1 MPAMA
6 KTRPAK
12 PPRRNHAK
20 ALGIGLGA
28 LFLVVGLALLAAAIV
43 PATLDHLRAA
53 RVASAGVD
61 AEGMVL
67 VKRREDAGRLVA
79 GNASVPLFD
88 YFVRYR
94 FPAGAVQAEGTA
106 RISRDTWGALEE
118 REPIAVRYLR
128 DDPGTSRV
136 EGQLPPAG
144 FSEIILGAVGVLFAA
159 IGGLLAYKLARA

>member
-1 MPAMA
+1 MA

-12 PPRRNHAK
+12 PPRRNHAR

-67 VKRREDAGRLVA
+67 VKRREEAGRLVVA
-79 GNASVPLFD
+79 NASAPLFE

-94 FPAGAVQAEGTA
+94 FPAGSAQAQGTA
-106 RISRDTWGALEE
+106 RVSRETWGALEE

-136 EGQLPPAG
+136 EGQLGPTGSSA
-144 FSEIILGAVGVLFAA
+144 IILGAVGVLFAA
-159 IGGLLAYKLARA
+159 IGGFLAYNLVRA